1 MNTTSLGKK
10 ILVLIFL
17 VVVLGGVFLLQ
28 GDGLGKDSF
37 SWLKAKII
45 GLGPELNLAEEDS
58 GIDFTNINMDDL
70 LSTSEPIIE
79 TSSEI
84 EKIAEDDGLANL
96 DAIINSGEELI
107 ISEDEITKEV
117 LVAPITVDNS
127 QDELLRIKNEIDRI
141 AGEVERITLEI
152 QQLSQGQ

>member
-28 GDGLGKDSF
+28 GDSFGKELF
-37 SWLKAKII
+37 SWVKAKIV

-58 GIDFTNINMDDL
+58 GIDFTNIDIDDL
-70 LSTSEPIIE
+70 LSAPEPTVE
-79 TSSEI
+79 TSSEA
-84 EKIAEDDGLANL
+84 EKIVEDDSLANL

-117 LVAPITVDNS
+117 TVVPVAVDNF
-127 QDELLRIKNEIDRI
+127 QDELLKIKDEIDRI
-141 AGEVERITLEI
+141 AGEVERITLEV
-152 QQLSQGQ
+152 QQLSQSQ

>member
-28 GDGLGKDSF
+28 GDSFGKEFF
-37 SWLKAKII
+37 SWAKAKIV

-58 GIDFTNINMDDL
+58 GIDFTNIDIDDL
-70 LSTSEPIIE
+70 LSTPEPAVEISSETEKIIE
-79 TSSEI
+79 
-84 EKIAEDDGLANL
+84 DDSLANL

-117 LVAPITVDNS
+117 TVAPVAVDNF
-127 QDELLRIKNEIDRI
+127 QDELLKIKDEIDRI
-141 AGEVERITLEI
+141 AGEVERITLEV
-152 QQLSQGQ
+152 QQLSQSQ